1 MVKEEGTHW
10 EQATIVEATIELKN
24 WAWEAATHLMEDPL
38 KKIKTIEPLIP
49 TKNIISIPIESIST
63 SIIILV
69 ESVCDRVSIPRESI
83 PVESVKNFTRHNM
96 INNSAYYLVLNVFI
110 S

>member
-24 WAWEAATHLMEDPL
+24 WAWEGATHLMEDPL
-38 KKIKTIEPLIP
+38 EKIKTIEPLIP
-49 TKNIISIPIESIST
+49 AKNIIYIPIESIFA

-69 ESVCDRVSIPRESI
+69 EFVCDRISIPIELI
-83 PVESVKNFTRHNM
+83 PIESVKNSTLYNT
-96 INNSAYYLVLNVFI
+96 INNSAYYLALNVFI

>member
-24 WAWEAATHLMEDPL
+24 WAWEGATHLMEDTL

-49 TKNIISIPIESIST
+49 TKNIISIPMS
-63 SIIILV
+63 L
-69 ESVCDRVSIPRESI
+69 
-83 PVESVKNFTRHNM
+83 
-96 INNSAYYLVLNVFI
+96 YLLVLLFLLSLFVIVFLFRENQFLLSLLRTLLVI
-110 S
+110 I